1 MATNWINYRMKKVY
15 LFLVLCFLALR
26 CSAASFTGSF
36 LSVST
41 NLQPYANGTNFC
53 VDFNWG
59 SQTVCA
65 TGDVYFNYS
74 TNWPSQM
81 LTGRVAQLYFAPSNY
96 FRHVYYVSG
105 ATNWHSQP
113 QPLFGV
119 PCGFGATVTFSVYGQ
134 GETNVT
140 LTPNIDNTI
149 TGTNWL
155 NVGGFCP
162 TNSQGGCVLWLESSQ
177 GTYLDENSVS
187 PAPVGTQVKAWTDL
201 SLFVPRMTNQ
211 NAANFV
217 YVTTP
222 NITPGNVPS
231 LHWTS
236 GGGANF
242 LSTGFAN
249 LAQPNW
255 AFVVWFGR
263 GNNFTWVD
271 GLSEGNRFGC
281 VIGEGLLNKA
291 GAYSGTSVSMTN
303 TPEIAW
309 KLFAWSQNG
318 ASSVIRTNGVL
329 GLTANTG
336 TQTPARWSIGSD
348 YNQAAFT
355 GDGYA
360 AEVLIYHTNLTLV
373 QVTNIENYFNL
384 KYGIWK
390 R

>member
-1 MATNWINYRMKKVY
+1 MKKVY
-15 LFLVLCFLALR
+15 LFLILMLLSVRL
-26 CSAASFTGSF
+26 SAATFTGN
-36 LSVST
+36 VNVPVT
-41 NLQPYANGTNFC
+41 NLQAYANGTNFC
-53 VDFNWG
+53 VDFNW
-59 SQTVCA
+59 QAQYVCA

-74 TNWPSQM
+74 TNWVND
-81 LTGRVAQLYFAPSNY
+81 LTNRTARLFFTPTNY
-96 FRHVYYVSG
+96 FRHVYFVSG
-105 ATNWHSQP
+105 ATNWHAQP

-119 PCGFGATVTFSVYGQ
+119 PCGFGASLEFNLYGR
-134 GETNVT
+134 GETNVAY
-140 LTPNIDNTI
+140 TPNIDNTI

-177 GTYLDENSVS
+177 GTYMDENSVS
-187 PAPVGTQVKAWTDL
+187 PAFIGAQVKAWTDL

-242 LSTGFAN
+242 LSPTFAN

-255 AFVVWFGR
+255 AFVVWMGR
-263 GNNFTWVD
+263 GNQFTWID

-281 VIGEGLLNKA
+281 VIGEGLLQKA

-309 KLFAWSQNG
+309 KLFTWSQNG

-329 GLTANTG
+329 GLTANVG
-336 TQTPARWSIGSD
+336 TQTPSRWSIGSD
-348 YNQAAFT
+348 YNQATFT

-360 AEVLIYHTNLTLV
+360 AEVLIYHTNMTAL
-373 QVTNIENYFNL
+373 QVTNIENYLNL